1 MYDYNLYLRARN
13 CDEQFVI
20 AALKECHLDVS
31 QSSDHD
37 DWKHIDLIVS
47 NNNKC
52 HYNVKDLLGKNI
64 DVKRNSKQNRN
75 SNNFSLTIV
84 NTTGQKYPLDNDSY
98 FAFIDD
104 VNKNIYII
112 HYHKIQDFINHTTIY
127 NGRQKKSK
135 YILISKYFLKNHS
148 DIILNPSND
157 VKNMLNN

>member
-1 MYDYNLYLRARN
+1 MYDHNLYLRARN

-31 QSSDHD
+31 QSSKSD
-37 DWKHIDLIVS
+37 DFKHIDLIVS
-47 NNNKC
+47 NNSKC

-64 DVKRNSKQNRN
+64 DVKRNSPQNRN

-84 NTTGQKYPLDNDSY
+84 NDTGEKYPLDNDSY

-112 HYHKIQDFINHTTIY
+112 HYHKIQDFISHITIY
-127 NGRQKKSK
+127 NGHQKSK
-135 YILISKYFLKNHS
+135 YILISKYFLKHHS
-148 DIILNPSND
+148 DIILNPSSD

>member
-20 AALKECHLDVS
+20 AALKEYHLDVF

-47 NNNKC
+47 NNSKC
-52 HYNVKDLLGKNI
+52 HYDVKDLLGKNI
-64 DVKRNSKQNRN
+64 DVKRNSQQNRN

-84 NTTGQKYPLDNDSY
+84 NDTGQKYPLDNDSY

-112 HYHKIQDFINHTTIY
+112 HYHKIQDFISHTTIY
-127 NGRQKKSK
+127 NGHKKSK

-148 DIILNPSND
+148 DIILNPSSD
-157 VKNMLNN
+157 VKNMLND